1 MTKEIIQMA
10 QEYLT
15 VSIKGDGKKKKIVDI
30 DHLLKTHS
38 PEEITNFLN
47 TILMEKQKQLK
58 DLILQDKTRPEI
70 DETVAE
76 MFRITLAV
84 KIIEG
89 WKEVRESARTQRTAG
104 GSS

>member
-15 VSIKGDGKKKKIVDI
+15 VASKGNGKKKIVDI
-30 DHLLKTHS
+30 NHLLKTHS
-38 PEEITNFLN
+38 PEEIANFLN

-58 DLILQDKTRPEI
+58 DLLLQDKTKPEI

-89 WKEVRESARTQRTAG
+89 WKEVRES
-104 GSS
+104 